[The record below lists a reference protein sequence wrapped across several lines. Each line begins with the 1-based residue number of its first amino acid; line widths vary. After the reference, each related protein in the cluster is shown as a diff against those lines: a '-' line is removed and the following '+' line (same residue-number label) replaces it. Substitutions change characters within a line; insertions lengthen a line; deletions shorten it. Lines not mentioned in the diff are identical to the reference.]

1 MISTVAHTQIS
12 VIYHVIIYSNMS
24 ASTLFQFTPLLSLI
38 YHSIESYN
46 ILWFSALFS
55 VISFIRSSAALFEV
69 QRFWARNMSPPAA
82 TDGDGSGA
90 VRSEKSEKSL
100 RARASSIIS
109 RNIRSFKKTDNGTST
124 GSDPLAESE
133 NTRSSLMPS
142 VHARGESTSPL
153 RESTPKPISQLSYI
167 DAMTTLVKR
176 DRERLQDKSWVLIPV
191 LADTE
196 PCRRCGQLF
205 DADENDSNAC
215 AFHADKDGKPGEY
228 TRVAVKNGKY
238 YEAGAPISFV
248 KMWTCCHRSE
258 EHAPGCFSRPHI
270 CKDVMVSV
278 RALGSPTV
286 RIENIEMSVLRALEI
301 SIFPGAMT
309 SWLQVRITRQLADVL
324 HNYFSIDAA
333 SNSEIQDSTVPTAS
347 KEKATEGPGSP
358 PSDSQQAPTTAP
370 AEKLSTRN
378 RMMNYLTS
386 KVTAEKSD
394 STVNSAD
401 KSSKHKAKDSGKD
414 KDRDKDKDLLKEK
427 DIKNEKGRDRAM
439 TAVPASSGI
448 IYSGTTGPGGRQE
461 GVYIR
466 YLRVGDI
473 QVDLSLSGFPLNVE
487 NYRAVVEPF
496 FCRSEVLLSWQRLI
510 YSFERHASRS
520 LIRNTASSSLTRLS
534 NFFSFSGAPRPDG
547 VVTTGDKIVDVI
559 KRTTGTRSAP
569 ADVRPNAHDEEKKK
583 IAMLLGG
590 ASL

>member
-1 MISTVAHTQIS
+1 
-12 VIYHVIIYSNMS
+12 
-24 ASTLFQFTPLLSLI
+24 
-38 YHSIESYN
+38 
-46 ILWFSALFS
+46 
-55 VISFIRSSAALFEV
+55 
-69 QRFWARNMSPPAA
+69 MSPPAA

-109 RNIRSFKKTDNGTST
+109 RNIRSLRKTDNGTST
-124 GSDPLAESE
+124 RSDPSSDAECS
-133 NTRSSLMPS
+133 RSSPMRPQKT
-142 VHARGESTSPL
+142 RGESTSPQ
-153 RESTPKPISQLSYI
+153 REVTPKPISQLSYT

-248 KMWTCCHRSE
+248 KMWTCCHRLE

-333 SNSEIQDSTVPTAS
+333 SNSEIQDPTAPAVS
-347 KEKATEGPGSP
+347 KEKSSEGAASP
-358 PSDSQQAPTTAP
+358 PGPDNQSAPVPTPT
-370 AEKLSTRN
+370 EKLSARN
-378 RMMNYLTS
+378 RMMNYLS
-386 KVTAEKSD
+386 SRVAADKSD
-394 STVNSAD
+394 GTINSAD
-401 KSSKHKAKDSGKD
+401 KSSKQSRK
-414 KDRDKDKDLLKEK
+414 DKDKDKEKEVLKEK
-427 DIKNEKGRDRAM
+427 DTKNEKGRDRALT
-439 TAVPASSGI
+439 TAPTSSGI
-448 IYSGTTGPGGRQE
+448 IYSGATGPGGRQE

-569 ADVRPNAHDEEKKK
+569 AAARPNPHDEEKKK

>member
-1 MISTVAHTQIS
+1 
-12 VIYHVIIYSNMS
+12 
-24 ASTLFQFTPLLSLI
+24 
-38 YHSIESYN
+38 
-46 ILWFSALFS
+46 
-55 VISFIRSSAALFEV
+55 
-69 QRFWARNMSPPAA
+69 MSPPAA
-82 TDGDGSGA
+82 ADGDGSGA

-124 GSDPLAESE
+124 GSDPSTDAECS
-133 NTRSSLMPS
+133 RSSLMPNMD
-142 VHARGESTSPL
+142 ARGQSASPL
-153 RESTPKPISQLSYI
+153 REATPKPISQLSYT

-215 AFHADKDGKPGEY
+215 AFHADRDGKPGEY

-333 SNSEIQDSTVPTAS
+333 SNSEIQDP
-347 KEKATEGPGSP
+347 
-358 PSDSQQAPTTAP
+358 TAP
-370 AEKLSTRN
+370 AAKEKSSEGVSSPTSSDGQPAPVPTPVEKLSTRN
-378 RMMNYLTS
+378 RMMNYLSS
-386 KVTAEKSD
+386 KVAMEKSD
-394 STVNSAD
+394 GTVNGAD
-401 KSSKHKAKDSGKD
+401 KSSKQKSKEKD
-414 KDRDKDKDLLKEK
+414 KDKEKEALKEK
-427 DIKNEKGRDRAM
+427 DAKNEKGRDRSLTNAP
-439 TAVPASSGI
+439 TSSGI
-448 IYSGTTGPGGRQE
+448 IYSGATSPGGRQE

-569 ADVRPNAHDEEKKK
+569 AAVRPNAHDEEKKK

>member
-1 MISTVAHTQIS
+1 
-12 VIYHVIIYSNMS
+12 
-24 ASTLFQFTPLLSLI
+24 
-38 YHSIESYN
+38 
-46 ILWFSALFS
+46 
-55 VISFIRSSAALFEV
+55 
-69 QRFWARNMSPPAA
+69 MSPPATA
-82 TDGDGSGA
+82 TTDGDGAGA

-109 RNIRSFKKTDNGTST
+109 RKIRSLKKSDGGTPASRDQSTDPDCS
-124 GSDPLAESE
+124 
-133 NTRSSLMPS
+133 RSSPFPPPES
-142 VHARGESTSPL
+142 RGESASPL
-153 RESTPKPISQLSYI
+153 REAVPKPISQLSYT
-167 DAMTTLVKR
+167 DALTTLVKR

-215 AFHADKDGKPGEY
+215 AFHADRDGKLGEY

-238 YEAGAPISFV
+238 FEAGAPISFV
-248 KMWTCCHRSE
+248 KMWTCCHRLE

-324 HNYFSIDAA
+324 HNYFSIDSA
-333 SNSEIQDSTVPTAS
+333 SNSEIQDPAAPAVN
-347 KEKATEGPGSP
+347 KEKSPEGATSP
-358 PSDSQQAPTTAP
+358 SPSDGQPAVAPVP
-370 AEKLSTRN
+370 AERLSARD
-378 RMMNYLTS
+378 RVMNYLS
-386 KVTAEKSD
+386 KPKLAAEKQD
-394 STVNSAD
+394 STANGAD
-401 KSSKHKAKDSGKD
+401 RSSKQKSK
-414 KDRDKDKDLLKEK
+414 DKDKDKEK
-427 DIKNEKGRDRAM
+427 DVLKDKDSKNEKGRDRAL
-439 TAVPASSGI
+439 TSAPTTSGI
-448 IYSGTTGPGGRQE
+448 IYSGATGPGGRQE

-559 KRTTGTRSAP
+559 KRTTGTKSA
-569 ADVRPNAHDEEKKK
+569 AALVRPNAHDEEKKK